1 MPIVFVSQPLGKVQ
15 QYAHLPIVKDSHH
28 TTLHLGFRTG
38 DRREAQGH
46 SHCNGDRFR
55 DPGNAGI
62 SDYESTRTRLVN
74 VLGSRAQADVAYD
87 KLMKE
92 ADTYGQ
98 SIDSVVDL
106 FIALCTASD
115 ECNP

>member
-1 MPIVFVSQPLGKVQ
+1 MEEFSNTRIYPSLRIVTIPPCISYSERVIDVRLKAMVTAMVIAFATP
-15 QYAHLPIVKDSHH
+15 AI
-28 TTLHLGFRTG
+28 
-38 DRREAQGH
+38 
-46 SHCNGDRFR
+46 
-55 DPGNAGI
+55 AGI
-62 SDYESTRTRLVN
+62 SDYESMHTRLVN